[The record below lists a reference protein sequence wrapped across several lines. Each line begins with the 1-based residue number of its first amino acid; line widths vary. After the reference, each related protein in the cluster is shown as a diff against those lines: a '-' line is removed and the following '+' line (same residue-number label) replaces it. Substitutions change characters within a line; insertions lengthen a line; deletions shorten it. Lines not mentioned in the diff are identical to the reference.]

1 MSNLAVGQATGKS
14 DRELAGEMNLNGMN
28 IKEVSIALGVPYGT
42 VYGWLRE
49 SKADKNV
56 SGQNA
61 DRHLCRTCQY
71 RAGSYDRNNAGINC
85 DYCDLMKRSRGCKAG
100 ECTVYVKGPRLKPKK
115 RGVRLR
121 KGKRDE
127 SNI

>member
-49 SKADKNV
+49 SKAEPV
-56 SGQNA
+56 STVPGVM
-61 DRHLCRTCQY
+61 T
-71 RAGSYDRNNAGINC
+71 GI
-85 DYCDLMKRSRGCKAG
+85 MQG
-100 ECTVYVKGPRLKPKK
+100 
-115 RGVRLR
+115 
-121 KGKRDE
+121 
-127 SNI
+127 